1 MMLII
6 TFLALAIAFEPAT
19 IKIGVQDVPTVY
31 YNTNKEEWTVPL
43 YNQLKDGIICL
54 ERNDIKCL
62 KGSK

>member
-31 YNTNKEEWTVPL
+31 YNTDKETMDCSTL
-43 YNQLKDGIICL
+43 
-54 ERNDIKCL
+54 
-62 KGSK
+62 